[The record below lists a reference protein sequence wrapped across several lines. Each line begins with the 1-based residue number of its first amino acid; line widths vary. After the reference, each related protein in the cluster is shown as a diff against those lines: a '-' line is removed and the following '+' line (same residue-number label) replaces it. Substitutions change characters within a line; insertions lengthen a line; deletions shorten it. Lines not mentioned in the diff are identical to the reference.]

1 MKKLLV
7 IILSLLILIGLEVQA
22 QPLKLK
28 DHYNK
33 REVYIPMRDG
43 IKLFTIIYSPKD
55 STKKYPVLLM
65 RTPYSIAPYGPDTFP
80 DRLRSSDQF
89 MRDGY
94 IFVLQ
99 DVRGRVMSEGDF
111 VNMTPHIE
119 NKKKNTDIDESSDT
133 YDCIDWLIKNIPNH
147 NGRVGQWG
155 ISYPGFYTS
164 AGMIDAHP
172 ALVAASPQAPVT
184 DWFVGDDFHHN
195 GAFFLPHAFNFPS
208 PFGRPRPHPIKAS
221 RFVFEHGTPD
231 GYRFFLDLGPLS
243 QADADYF
250 K

>member
-172 ALVAASPQAPVT
+172 ALKASSPQAPIC
-184 DWFVGDDFHHN
+184 DWFTGDDFHHN
-195 GAFFLPHAFNFPS
+195 GALFLPHM
-208 PFGRPRPHPIKAS
+208 FGFMYVFGMPRPGPGLYPPKW
-221 RFVFEHGTPD
+221 FEFTQKD
-231 GYRFFLDLGPLS
+231 GYAFYLDSIGPLKNVNK
-243 QADADYF
+243 YY
-250 K
+250 